1 MQSAQSPEDHAIRPG
16 RRSRFARLR
25 THRAAAR
32 PGITLAAGALALLT
46 SLAALGCRG
55 SASDSGPRGRAPGEG
70 PPPSVE
76 AVAARYGSLPLEQE
90 LSGIVRAENQVAI
103 RPEIEAVVAEVL
115 VRSGDAVERGQP
127 LVRLADDPLR
137 EQLRQAEANLRRA
150 RGAAAEAR
158 ARVAEV
164 EAQVTRTRA
173 LAAEDLVPQVE
184 LDTQEARLEAV
195 QAQAEQTVAQVDEI
209 ESNVEERRTALSK
222 TMVRAPIAGRVGR
235 RNVEPGKLVDPST
248 TLFLI
253 GELDRMIVEVPLTDA
268 MLVRTDEGTPAQ
280 VTPPGSAEPLEAEI
294 SRISP
299 FLEPG
304 SFSTTAEIDV
314 ANPEARLRPGMFV
327 AVRILHGATEE
338 ATLVPA
344 SALWEDPRTGIRGVY
359 VVQDVEGL
367 EEPEVDA
374 SPGAAAAG
382 DRSDPG
388 VLPEEVRPVVF
399 RPVET
404 LAEGRGVVGVE
415 GVEPG
420 EWVVTVGQQLLHQ
433 EQESMAADGDAGAQ
447 GAGGAEDRRRREAA
461 GSAEGADP
469 GEATVAARVR
479 PTSWAQVA
487 ALQDLQD
494 EDLLRGFLERH
505 RVAVRAF
512 GAEIPEDPH
521 AVDDLVAEAANEG
534 TGGN

>member
-1 MQSAQSPEDHAIRPG
+1 MRHPRSPRTAA
-16 RRSRFARLR
+16 RRS
-25 THRAAAR
+25 AA
-32 PGITLAAGALALLT
+32 LAAGPLIVLT
-46 SLAALGCRG
+46 ALAALGCRG
-55 SASDSGPRGRAPGEG
+55 SASDGGPPGRAPGEG
-70 PPPSVE
+70 PPPAVE
-76 AVAARYGSLPLEQE
+76 AVPARYGSLPLEQE
-90 LSGIVRAENQVAI
+90 LSGVVRAENQVAI

-173 LAAEDLVPQVE
+173 LAAEDLVPQME
-184 LDTQEARLEAV
+184 LETQEARLDAV
-195 QAQAEQTVAQVDEI
+195 RAQAEQTEAQVEEI
-209 ESNVEERRTALSK
+209 ESTVEERRTALSK
-222 TMVRAPIAGRVGR
+222 TRVRAPIAGRVGR
-235 RNVEPGKLVDPST
+235 RNVEPGMLVDPST

-268 MLVRTDEGTPAQ
+268 MLVRTEEGTPAQ

-338 ATLVPA
+338 ATLVPS
-344 SALWEDPRTGIRGVY
+344 SALWEDPRTGIQGVY
-359 VVQDVEGL
+359 VVQDAEGL

-374 SPGAAAAG
+374 PVGAAGGG
-382 DRSDPG
+382 DGTGPG

-399 RPVET
+399 RPVER
-404 LAEGRGVVGVE
+404 LAEGRGVVGVD

-433 EQESMAADGDAGAQ
+433 ELESLAPDGDSRSGGERGTENGA
-447 GAGGAEDRRRREAA
+447 RRRAA
-461 GSAEGADP
+461 AETDP
-469 GEATVAARVR
+469 SEATVAARVR

-521 AVDDLVAEAANEG
+521 AVDELIAEAAKQG
-534 TGGN
+534 AGGN

>member
-1 MQSAQSPEDHAIRPG
+1 MKTVQTPRHHPCPLSGPEPSLTPG
-16 RRSRFARLR
+16 RPRARWASPL
-25 THRAAAR
+25 
-32 PGITLAAGALALLT
+32 LAGLLGLVLAVGAI
-46 SLAALGCRG
+46 SCRG
-55 SASDSGPRGRAPGEG
+55 SASDSDRRGRGPGGEG

-76 AVAARYGSLPLEQE
+76 AVPARYGSLPLEQE
-90 LSGIVRAENQVAI
+90 LSGVVRAENQVAI
-103 RPEIEAVVAEVL
+103 RPEIEAPVAEVL

-127 LVRLADDPLR
+127 LVRLREDPLR
-137 EQLRQAEANLRRA
+137 EQVRQAEANLRRA
-150 RGAAAEAR
+150 RGSAAEAR

-164 EAQVTRTRA
+164 EAQVSRTRA
-173 LAAEDLVPQVE
+173 LAAEDLVPQME
-184 LDTQEARLEAV
+184 LETQEARIDAV
-195 QAQAEQTVAQVDEI
+195 RAQAEQTEAQVEEI
-209 ESNVEERRTALSK
+209 ESTVEERRTALSK
-222 TMVRAPIAGRVGR
+222 TVVRAPIAGRVGR
-235 RNVEPGKLVDPST
+235 RNVETGMLVDPST

-268 MLVRTDEGTPAQ
+268 MLVRTEEGTPAL
-280 VTPPGSAEPLEAEI
+280 VTVRGSAEPLEAEI

-314 ANPEARLRPGMFV
+314 ANPEGTLRPGMFV
-327 AVRILHGATEE
+327 TVRILHGATEE

-359 VVQDVEGL
+359 VVQDTEGL
-367 EEPEVDA
+367 EEPQREA
-374 SPGAAAAG
+374 SPGGAAAG
-382 DRSDPG
+382 DRTDPG

-399 RPVET
+399 RPVEA

-415 GVEPG
+415 GVEAG
-420 EWVVTVGQQLLHQ
+420 EWVVIVGHQLLHQ
-433 EQESMAADGDAGAQ
+433 ELESPAPDGESRNG
-447 GAGGAEDRRRREAA
+447 GERGAEDGARRA
-461 GSAEGADP
+461 GLETDP
-469 GEATVAARVR
+469 SEATVAARVR
-479 PTSWAQVA
+479 PTSWEQVA

-521 AVDDLVAEAANEG
+521 AVDELLTAAADDDG